1 MWARRGGAFPAFA
14 PIKGEASLFNASY
27 DFKTRFF
34 APAAT
39 GGGPTLGAGRRH
51 CAHVE
56 APHKVAHRCPCPPE
70 EREVC
75 GALADEVAALA
86 AAGRL
91 VPRGPPA

>member
-14 PIKGEASLFNASY
+14 RIEGEAALFNASY
-27 DFKTRFF
+27 DFKTQFF
-34 APAAT
+34 APAAA
-39 GGGPTLGAGRRH
+39 GGAPTLGAGRRV

-56 APHKVAHRCPCPPE
+56 AQYKVAHRCPCPPE

-75 GALADEVAALA
+75 GALADEVARLA

-91 VPRGPPA
+91 VPRGPAA